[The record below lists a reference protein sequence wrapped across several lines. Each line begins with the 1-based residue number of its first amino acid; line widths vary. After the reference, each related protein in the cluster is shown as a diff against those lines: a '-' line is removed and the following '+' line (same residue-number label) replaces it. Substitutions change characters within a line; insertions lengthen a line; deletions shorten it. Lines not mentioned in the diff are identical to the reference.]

1 MLHAVLTR
9 ALRVAPALALMLA
22 AGVAPAQAPRAAP
35 TSRTAPAPSA
45 ALTEEQ
51 IRAAQTSA
59 GEIVEESL
67 RAAQQGLER
76 YRDLG
81 ESARRR
87 ADDIADTALAQSRRE
102 VLDFLGI
109 DTRANAS
116 LYYFVSYNMP
126 LPMLRA
132 YAVEAM
138 WAGGTLVLRGV
149 PPGKTLAK
157 FVTEDLRE
165 LVYDK
170 GAAAAIS
177 IDPRLFDAYQVKL
190 VPAIV
195 FTTERSNFEC
205 AGRNPVPFA
214 YRGQAL
220 SYDTCPPVDP
230 SRYWKMTGAV
240 TTDYALREFIDAG
253 ADDARPHL
261 AALAKGLATGEA
273 TPKLQQPFTGAWKS
287 ALSPEDVMAAQRA
300 AGAAGQAPDTAR

>member
-1 MLHAVLTR
+1 MLHAVLK
-9 ALRVAPALALMLA
+9 RVVCAAPALVLAFA
-22 AGVAPAQAPRAAP
+22 AGAALAETSRTTPAPRAM
-35 TSRTAPAPSA
+35 PAPRA

-51 IRAAQTSA
+51 IRAAQASA
-59 GEIVEESL
+59 GEIVEQSL

-87 ADDIADTALAQSRRE
+87 ADDIADTALAQSRQE

-109 DTRANAS
+109 DARANAS

-205 AGRNPVPFA
+205 AGRNPVPFVH
-214 YRGQAL
+214 RGQSL

-240 TTDYALREFIDAG
+240 TTDYALREFVDAG
-253 ADDARPHL
+253 AEGARAHL
-261 AALAKGLATGEA
+261 TALAKGLATGEG
-273 TPKLQQPFTGAWKS
+273 TPKLQQPFAGAWKS
-287 ALSPEDVMAAQRA
+287 ALSPDDVMAASR
-300 AGAAGQAPDTAR
+300 GAQTAGQAPGATR